1 MHAEHPVPWGRLG
14 GVLVLAGL
22 LAAGSAQAQSRYVV
36 SADGMTVTD
45 SRTGLEWQRCVA
57 GLVPPG
63 CTPSLAI
70 ISGLAHIGYNH
81 EQALA
86 YAATQAGAGWRL
98 PNVKELSSLM
108 DRSLVKIPPD
118 FTTVVATIDAVAF
131 PNTPAI
137 VTWTSSPVAGY
148 PSDAWNVNFSTAFV
162 YHLPRLSGGVVRLVR

>member
-57 GLVPPG
+57 GTVLPG
-63 CTPSLAI
+63 CTLGLPI
-70 ISGLAHIGYNH
+70 ILGRSSIYYSH

-98 PNVKELSSLM
+98 PNVKELSSLRE
-108 DRSLVKIPPD
+108 RSLVKIP
-118 FTTVVATIDAVAF
+118 VATIDALAF

-148 PSDAWNVNFSTAFV
+148 PSDAWSVHFADGFV
-162 YHLPRLSGGVVRLVR
+162 YHLPRLSFGVVRLVR